1 MRVRSQQDFWSGLM
15 CLVVGISFAVGS
27 TNYTFGNSAQPGPG
41 YFPFWLGIMLAL
53 FGTLIVFGA
62 LKKETGD
69 GEKIGS
75 IALRPLVAIVGSVL
89 VFGFLLPRL
98 GLIVTL
104 PFVVV
109 AASSASNEF
118 SWKASMLNA
127 GVLTLASWII
137 FVKGLGLAIPMLPI
151 FAAAG

>member
-1 MRVRSQQDFWSGLM
+1 MRTRSQQDFWSGLV
-15 CLVVGISFAVGS
+15 CLVVGLSFAIGA

-41 YFPFWLGIMLAL
+41 YFPFGLGIMLAL
-53 FGTLIVFGA
+53 LGALIVFGA
-62 LKKETGD
+62 LDKKSGD
-69 GEKIGS
+69 GEDVGAV
-75 IALRPLVAIVGSVL
+75 ALRPLITIVGSLV

-104 PFVVV
+104 PIVVV

-118 SWKASMLNA
+118 GWKSSLLNA
-127 GVLTLASWII
+127 GVLTLASWLI
-137 FVKGLGLAIPMLPI
+137 FVKGLGLTIPMWPA